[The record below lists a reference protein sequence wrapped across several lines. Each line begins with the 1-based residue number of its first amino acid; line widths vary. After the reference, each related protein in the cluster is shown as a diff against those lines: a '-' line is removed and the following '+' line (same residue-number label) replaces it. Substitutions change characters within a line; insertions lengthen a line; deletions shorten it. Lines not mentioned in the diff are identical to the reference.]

1 MGGYILKRLIS
12 AIPVLLGITVI
23 VFAIMALIPG
33 DPATAILGS
42 YATPE
47 NVEKLNRDLGLD
59 KPAVQRYFIWLGN
72 MLQGDFGRSF
82 ALNRPV
88 LDEVL
93 ERLNATLI
101 LAGTAFV
108 LCAILGVLAGA
119 ISAARQ
125 YGAVDKAITFAVL
138 LGISIPSFFLGM
150 MMILLFAVNLKWLP
164 VSGMYAIYGGGD
176 FPDLIKHLTMPALAL
191 AVVAT
196 GVIARLSRSAM
207 LEVLRQDFIRT
218 ARAKGVPE
226 RRVIWGH
233 ALRAAM
239 VSIIPV
245 LGIQAGFVLS
255 GAVYIEIVFQ
265 WPGVGRMLVDAILK
279 RDILLVQGGVVFVAA
294 CYVFFNIVVD
304 VAQSLLDPRI
314 KT

>member
-1 MGGYILKRLIS
+1 MGSYILKRLIS
-12 AIPVLLGITVI
+12 AVPVLLGITVI
-23 VFAIMALIPG
+23 VFLIMAMIPG
-33 DPATAILGS
+33 DPAIAILGS

-59 KPAVQRYFIWLGN
+59 KPLVQRYFIWLGN
-72 MLQGDFGRSF
+72 IAQGDFGRSF
-82 ALNRPV
+82 SLNRPV
-88 LDEVL
+88 LDEIL
-93 ERLNATLI
+93 ERFNATLI
-101 LAGTAFV
+101 LAGVSFV
-108 LCAILGVLAGA
+108 LCTLLGVLAGVVA
-119 ISAARQ
+119 AARQ
-125 YGAVDKAITFAVL
+125 YGAADKLITFTVL
-138 LGISIPSFFLGM
+138 IGISVPSFFLGM
-150 MMILLFAVNLKWLP
+150 MMILTFAVNLRWLP

-176 FPDLIKHLTMPALAL
+176 LADLLRHLAMPAIAL

-196 GVIARLSRSAM
+196 GVIARMARSAM
-207 LEVLRQDFIRT
+207 LEVLRQDYIRT

-226 RRVIWGH
+226 RRVIMGH

-255 GAVYIEIVFQ
+255 GSVYIEIVFQ

-294 CYVFFNIVVD
+294 CYVFFNICVD

>member
-1 MGGYILKRLIS
+1 MAGYILKRLLS
-12 AIPVLLGITVI
+12 AIPVLIGITVI

-59 KPAVQRYFIWLGN
+59 ESAVQRYFIWLGN
-72 MLQGDFGRSF
+72 MLTGDFGTSF
-82 ALNRPV
+82 SLNRPV

-93 ERLNATLI
+93 ERFNATLI

-108 LCAILGVLAGA
+108 LCTVFGVLAGVV
-119 ISAARQ
+119 SAANQFGWGDR
-125 YGAVDKAITFAVL
+125 AITFVVL

-150 MMILLFAVNLKWLP
+150 MMILIFAVNLRWLP
-164 VSGMYAIYGGGD
+164 VSGMYAIYGGGGIW
-176 FPDLIKHLTMPALAL
+176 DLIRHLTMPALAL

-196 GVIARLSRSAM
+196 GVVARLSRSAM
-207 LEVLRQDFIRT
+207 LEVLRQDFVRT

-226 RRVIWGH
+226 RRVIWRH
-233 ALRAAM
+233 ALKAAM

-265 WPGVGRMLVDAILK
+265 WPGVGRMLVDAILT

-294 CYVFFNIVVD
+294 CYVLFNIAVD

>member
-1 MGGYILKRLIS
+1 MLI
-12 AIPVLLGITVI
+12 GITVI

-59 KPAVQRYFIWLGN
+59 RPAVQRYFIWLGN
-72 MLQGDFGRSF
+72 MLTGDFGRSF
-82 ALNRPV
+82 SLNRPV
-88 LDEVL
+88 IDEVI
-93 ERLNATLI
+93 ERFGATLI

-108 LCAILGVLAGA
+108 LCTLLGLLAGVV
-119 ISAARQ
+119 SAARQ
-125 YGAVDKAITFAVL
+125 YGWADKAITFAVL

-150 MMILLFAVNLKWLP
+150 MMILVFAVNLQWLP

-176 FPDLIKHLTMPALAL
+176 LPDLLRHLAMPALAL

-196 GVIARLSRSAM
+196 GVVARLSRSAM
-207 LEVLRQDFIRT
+207 LEVMRQDFVRT

-226 RRVIWGH
+226 RRVIWVH

-265 WPGVGRMLVDAILK
+265 WPGIGRMLVDAILK
-279 RDILLVQGGVVFVAA
+279 RDLLLVQGGVVFVAA
-294 CYVFFNIVVD
+294 CYVLFNILVD
-304 VAQSLLDPRI
+304 VAQAMLDPRI